1 MKRVSLYTGAN
12 PRRTEPHRA
21 SPCIVLYRSHFNCVC
36 IQYCRLAQS
45 ACCVR
50 DNVCVIFIIKNINN
64 TIYSI
69 LSDGRRGQLGINYK
83 INYTYFFEYSTRNYR
98 FCCCDICD
106 VCRVSRNRLLI
117 LPISPCV
124 DGRAVKKR
132 GLGPSEKHRDEKTT
146 SRTQIAELS
155 SRMVREMKDSFSF
168 LFSLSVFLY

>member
-1 MKRVSLYTGAN
+1 MVDGVRFKRL
-12 PRRTEPHRA
+12 
-21 SPCIVLYRSHFNCVC
+21 RSMFF
-36 IQYCRLAQS
+36 L
-45 ACCVR
+45 
-50 DNVCVIFIIKNINN
+50 DLFE
-64 TIYSI
+64 I
-69 LSDGRRGQLGINYK
+69 L
-83 INYTYFFEYSTRNYR
+83 FFENLRRSTLVADC